1 MTRTQWLF
9 RLRKLTSPDSL
20 EKIVE
25 KKKHELNDAEL
36 TVFMGAADHR
46 LAELLTDQLYD
57 RVPKNVWRLVR

>member
-20 EKIVE
+20 EKIIE
-25 KKKHELNDAEL
+25 KKKYELTDAEL
-36 TVFMGAADHR
+36 VVFLGAADHR
-46 LAELLTDQLYD
+46 LAELLTGRLYD